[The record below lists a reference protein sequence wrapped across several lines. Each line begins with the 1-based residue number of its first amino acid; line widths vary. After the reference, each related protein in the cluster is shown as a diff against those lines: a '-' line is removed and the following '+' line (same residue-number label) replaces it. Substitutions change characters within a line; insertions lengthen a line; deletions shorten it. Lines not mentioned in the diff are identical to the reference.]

1 MGEYTEPAMIPIAAL
16 VFFAAA
22 APAPATGAS
31 AFEAARKIAVANA
44 KTAPGRKY
52 QAVFA
57 KAFSESQAGELG
69 RCVEHQA
76 APDLSPFEA
85 LAEIAANGSVESV
98 LVRPESNVAVCLR
111 DSIRRHAFPRPPRPH
126 YWTSTTLRLSH

>member
-1 MGEYTEPAMIPIAAL
+1 MIPIAAL

-31 AFEAARKIAVANA
+31 AFEAARKIAIANA
-44 KTAPGRKY
+44 KTAQGRKY
-52 QAVFA
+52 QKVFA

-69 RCVEHQA
+69 RCVESQT

-85 LAEIAANGSVESV
+85 LTEIAANGSVEAV
-98 LVRPESNVAVCLR
+98 LVRPDSNVAVCLR
-111 DSIRRHAFPRPPRPH
+111 KSIRKHVFPRPPRAH